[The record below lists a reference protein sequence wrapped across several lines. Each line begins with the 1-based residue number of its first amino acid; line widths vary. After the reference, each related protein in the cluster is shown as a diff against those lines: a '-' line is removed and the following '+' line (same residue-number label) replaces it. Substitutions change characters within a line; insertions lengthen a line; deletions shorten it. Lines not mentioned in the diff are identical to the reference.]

1 MPPPNYKTAPS
12 REELFHYSF
21 LMFTIGFLIFSHR
34 NLMIIVDGWMKATL
48 FRGGVFSWFSDW
60 TLLTLLTYRGV
71 RSFMTDQFP
80 CRRHM
85 LCYNGKIATRIG
97 TRPSALHSTFHF
109 WKKSRRIASFLML
122 STSNIEKVTQNCF
135 MLDVVKFKIEEVSQ
149 KLLRFWCCHVQKAE
163 KVPHNSFIFKLVD
176 RQIDRQLQLPL
187 HETTTTTTSNYKRK
201 YTTRHCTNYTT
212 LITSGYTRL
221 H

>member
-1 MPPPNYKTAPS
+1 MDEWKQ
-12 REELFHYSF
+12 HYF
-21 LMFTIGFLIFSHR
+21 GGVGFLDSLTGPCWPCWPI
-34 NLMIIVDGWMKATL
+34 
-48 FRGGVFSWFSDW
+48 GGV
-60 TLLTLLTYRGV
+60 RC
-71 RSFMTDQFP
+71 FMTDQFP

-122 STSNIEKVTQNCF
+122 STSNIEKVTQNCV

-149 KLLRFWCCHVQKAE
+149 NRCVFDVVKFKKLRKSRTIA
-163 KVPHNSFIFKLVD
+163 SFSKLAD

-212 LITSGYTRL
+212 LITSGYTTL